1 MDRNLHTVATALVLL
16 WILVVACFAEP
27 ARWIK
32 RPSIRVRKRQTLG
45 NTMCADPGTP
55 ENGFRIGAVFY
66 HGYSV
71 RFGCNPG
78 YQLAGVRI
86 LNCTTGTRGVQW
98 DAEMP
103 QCIRMF
109 RHAAWSFSYSPWPP
123 INGYLHLSYL
133 CSNESSYSEYRVFVW
148 VFKH

>member
-1 MDRNLHTVATALVLL
+1 MDRNLFTVATALVLL
-16 WILVVACFAEP
+16 WMLVAVSFAEP
-27 ARWIK
+27 VRWIK

-45 NTMCADPGTP
+45 NRYTVCADPGTP
-55 ENGFRIGAVFY
+55 ENGFRNGTVFY

-98 DAEMP
+98 DAETP
-103 QCIRMF
+103 QCIRTF
-109 RHAAWSFSYSPWPP
+109 RTQPGLLVIVPGPYKRIYCIYMYA
-123 INGYLHLSYL
+123 II
-133 CSNESSYSEYRVFVW
+133 
-148 VFKH
+148 K